1 MPTLV
6 GAACPRSADRPAE
19 GRGLLMSPCPT
30 ASSWSAPDGKAGI
43 GRGGQWAWWDAGG
56 SAPWPGTIA
65 WLGSHDRP
73 GSDCLCSRRMPERAS
88 VVAGSEEA
96 MTASDPAYESPR
108 DRKRLARQAGLGRL
122 SFISALAGV
131 LVAYGAFALLAA
143 LVGAVAVAIG
153 LDTELA
159 SNDWTT
165 FGTGSAVAVTVVA
178 FVAYLFGGY
187 VAGRMARRAGLV
199 NGLAVFALAVLLV
212 MVVGAIAASQADTT
226 TIQAN
231 LRSLGLPITATEW
244 ARIGTLVGM
253 LVGAGIG
260 GVVGERWH
268 SELTRWAALGR
279 GSPNPDQDD
288 TERASK
294 AQQRQP
300 ERDIDGDRPAGN
312 R

>member
-1 MPTLV
+1 MP
-6 GAACPRSADRPAE
+6 
-19 GRGLLMSPCPT
+19 
-30 ASSWSAPDGKAGI
+30 
-43 GRGGQWAWWDAGG
+43 Q
-56 SAPWPGTIA
+56 
-65 WLGSHDRP
+65 
-73 GSDCLCSRRMPERAS
+73 RAS

-122 SFISALAGV
+122 SFISVLAGV
-131 LVAYGAFALLAA
+131 LVAYGAFAVLAA
-143 LVGAVAVAIG
+143 LVGTVAVAIG
-153 LDTELA
+153 LDAELA

-165 FGTGSAVAVTVVA
+165 FGMGSAVTVTVVA

-212 MVVGAIAASQADTT
+212 VVVGAIAASQADTA

-231 LRSLGLPITATEW
+231 LRSLGLPITGTEW
-244 ARIGTLVGM
+244 AQIGTAAGIGTLVGM

-268 SELTRWAALGR
+268 SELARWAALGR
-279 GSPNPDQDD
+279 GSPNRDQDGRD
-288 TERASK
+288 RASQ
-294 AQQRQP
+294 AQERQP
-300 ERDIDGDRPAGN
+300 QRDIEGDRPAGSP
-312 R
+312 

>member
-1 MPTLV
+1 
-6 GAACPRSADRPAE
+6 
-19 GRGLLMSPCPT
+19 
-30 ASSWSAPDGKAGI
+30 
-43 GRGGQWAWWDAGG
+43 
-56 SAPWPGTIA
+56 
-65 WLGSHDRP
+65 
-73 GSDCLCSRRMPERAS
+73 
-88 VVAGSEEA
+88 
-96 MTASDPAYESPR
+96 MTESDPRQESPR

-122 SFISALAGV
+122 SFISVLAGV

-143 LVGAVAVAIG
+143 LVGAVAVALG

-165 FGTGSAVAVTVVA
+165 LGRGSAVTVTVVA

-212 MVVGAIAASQADTT
+212 VVVGAIAASQTDTEAV
-226 TIQAN
+226 QAN
-231 LRSLGLPITATEW
+231 LRSLGLPITVTEW
-244 ARIGTLVGM
+244 ARIGTAAGMGTLVGM

-279 GSPNPDQDD
+279 GSPNQARDD
-288 TERASK
+288 TERAG
-294 AQQRQP
+294 QVQEGQP
-300 ERDIDGDRPAGN
+300 GRDVEGDRPAGN

>member
-1 MPTLV
+1 MT
-6 GAACPRSADRPAE
+6 
-19 GRGLLMSPCPT
+19 
-30 ASSWSAPDGKAGI
+30 
-43 GRGGQWAWWDAGG
+43 
-56 SAPWPGTIA
+56 
-65 WLGSHDRP
+65 
-73 GSDCLCSRRMPERAS
+73 GSDPI
-88 VVAGSEEA
+88 
-96 MTASDPAYESPR
+96 YESPR
-108 DRKRLARQAGLGRL
+108 DRKRLARQAGLRRL

-143 LVGAVAVAIG
+143 LVGAVAVALG

-165 FGTGSAVAVTVVA
+165 FGRGSAVTVTVVA

-212 MVVGAIAASQADTT
+212 VVVGAIVASQADTEAV
-226 TIQAN
+226 QAN
-231 LRSLGLPITATEW
+231 LRSLGLPITAAEW
-244 ARIGTLVGM
+244 ARIGTVAGIGTLVGM

-279 GSPNPDQDD
+279 GAQTPTRTTVSEPARPRRATPNA
-288 TERASK
+288 TFE
-294 AQQRQP
+294 
-300 ERDIDGDRPAGN
+300 GDRPAGT

>member
-1 MPTLV
+1 
-6 GAACPRSADRPAE
+6 
-19 GRGLLMSPCPT
+19 
-30 ASSWSAPDGKAGI
+30 
-43 GRGGQWAWWDAGG
+43 
-56 SAPWPGTIA
+56 
-65 WLGSHDRP
+65 
-73 GSDCLCSRRMPERAS
+73 
-88 VVAGSEEA
+88 
-96 MTASDPAYESPR
+96 MTESDPRHESPR

-159 SNDWTT
+159 SNDWT
-165 FGTGSAVAVTVVA
+165 FGMGSAVTVTVVA

-212 MVVGAIAASQADTT
+212 VVVGAIAASQTDTEAV
-226 TIQAN
+226 QAN

-244 ARIGTLVGM
+244 ARIGTAAGIGTLVGM

-268 SELTRWAALGR
+268 SELARWAAVGR
-279 GSPNPDQDD
+279 GSPDRDQDGRD
-288 TERASK
+288 RTSQ
-294 AQQRQP
+294 AQERQP
-300 ERDIDGDRPAGN
+300 QRDIEGDRSAGSP
-312 R
+312 

>member
-1 MPTLV
+1 LADQTVDDRDHAGQREPERVPDTVAARTSRRLLV
-6 GAACPRSADRPAE
+6 VRGASDM
-19 GRGLLMSPCPT
+19 LM
-30 ASSWSAPDGKAGI
+30 AG
-43 GRGGQWAWWDAGG
+43 WEELM
-56 SAPWPGTIA
+56 T
-65 WLGSHDRP
+65 
-73 GSDCLCSRRMPERAS
+73 GSDP
-88 VVAGSEEA
+88 GQ
-96 MTASDPAYESPR
+96 ESPR

-122 SFISALAGV
+122 SFISVLAGV

-143 LVGAVAVAIG
+143 LVGAVAVALG

-165 FGTGSAVAVTVVA
+165 LGRGSAVTVTVLA

-212 MVVGAIAASQADTT
+212 VVVGAIAASQADTDA
-226 TIQAN
+226 IQAN
-231 LRSLGLPITATEW
+231 LRGLGLPINGTEW
-244 ARIGTLVGM
+244 AQIGTAAGVGTLVGM
-253 LVGAGIG
+253 LVGASIG

-279 GSPNPDQDD
+279 GRPDHDQDD
-288 TERASK
+288 TERASQ
-294 AQQRQP
+294 AQEGQP
-300 ERDIDGDRPAGN
+300 ERDIEGDRPASG

>member
-1 MPTLV
+1 MT
-6 GAACPRSADRPAE
+6 
-19 GRGLLMSPCPT
+19 
-30 ASSWSAPDGKAGI
+30 
-43 GRGGQWAWWDAGG
+43 
-56 SAPWPGTIA
+56 
-65 WLGSHDRP
+65 
-73 GSDCLCSRRMPERAS
+73 GSDPI
-88 VVAGSEEA
+88 
-96 MTASDPAYESPR
+96 YESPR
-108 DRKRLARQAGLGRL
+108 DRKRLARQAGLRRL

-143 LVGAVAVAIG
+143 LVGAVAVALG

-165 FGTGSAVAVTVVA
+165 FGRGSAVTVTVVA

-212 MVVGAIAASQADTT
+212 VVVGAIVASQADTEAV
-226 TIQAN
+226 QAN
-231 LRSLGLPITATEW
+231 LRSLGLPITAAEW
-244 ARIGTLVGM
+244 ARIGTVAGIGTLVGM

-279 GSPNPDQDD
+279 GRPDPDQDD
-288 TERASK
+288 GERAGQ
-294 AQQRQP
+294 AQEGHP
-300 ERDIDGDRPAGN
+300 ERDI
-312 R
+312 